1 MLKDYKIRCFKLIWN
16 ILSHISR
23 KICFPIFAIKAGIK
37 TEETQLFGPSCSE
50 RVVKGEN

>member
-1 MLKDYKIRCFKLIWN
+1 MFQIDLEYSESYFK
-16 ILSHISR
+16 
-23 KICFPIFAIKAGIK
+23 KKCFPIFAIKAGIK